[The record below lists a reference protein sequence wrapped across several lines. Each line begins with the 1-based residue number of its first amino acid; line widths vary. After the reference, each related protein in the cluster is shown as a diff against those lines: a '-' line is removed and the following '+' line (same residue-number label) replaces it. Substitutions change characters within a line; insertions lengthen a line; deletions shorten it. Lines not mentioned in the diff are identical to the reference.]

1 MKCSCNQQA
10 TVNGRQ
16 EFLTYHNYTII
27 THEQRERDRERQRER
42 QRQRQKETYINPLRI
57 LSKIAFTRD
66 GRGVDLRVL
75 RNERRPPLRGRG
87 RAEENFAEE
96 NLMLP
101 RLLVK
106 EGEEE
111 EARVDAEYI
120 LLGGGPED

>member
-27 THEQRERDRERQRER
+27 THEHRERETETETETER
-42 QRQRQKETYINPLRI
+42 ETYINPLRI

-111 EARVDAEYI
+111 EVRVDAEYI

>member
-1 MKCSCNQQA
+1 MKCSCNRQA

-27 THEQRERDRERQRER
+27 THEHRERERQRETETETER
-42 QRQRQKETYINPLRI
+42 ERETYINPLRI

-111 EARVDAEYI
+111 EVRVDAEYI

>member
-1 MKCSCNQQA
+1 MNTK
-10 TVNGRQ
+10 
-16 EFLTYHNYTII
+16 
-27 THEQRERDRERQRER
+27 RERQTERER
-42 QRQRQKETYINPLRI
+42 ERETYINPLRI

-111 EARVDAEYI
+111 EVRVDAEYI